1 MNDDRN
7 DAATRKDD
15 ACPISNYYKLR
26 KSSSHENP
34 NHLIIKTCALSIIRV
49 AHVDIGS
56 VKIKQDQCS
65 FDDVLKNIT
74 VIQEDPLTKSQKQ
87 YKMELTKE
95 PSHTTA
101 TGEESKNLELY
112 YSVQRKDYHKFY
124 QLPMKKV
131 LRETWICL
139 NNNNQNDVSIS
150 ADEDKYELF
159 IFETSED
166 YIVHL

>member
-1 MNDDRN
+1 MDYDRN

-15 ACPISNYYKLR
+15 ACPISNYCKLR
-26 KSSSHENP
+26 KSSSHEKP

-56 VKIKQDQCS
+56 VKIKQDHCS
-65 FDDVLKNIT
+65 FDDVLKNII
-74 VIQEDPLTKSQKQ
+74 VAQEDPLN
-87 YKMELTKE
+87 KE

-101 TGEESKNLELY
+101 TGEESKNFLELY

-166 YIVHL
+166 YNVHL

>member
-1 MNDDRN
+1 LVQ
-7 DAATRKDD
+7 
-15 ACPISNYYKLR
+15 Y
-26 KSSSHENP
+26 
-34 NHLIIKTCALSIIRV
+34 
-49 AHVDIGS
+49 
-56 VKIKQDQCS
+56 IKQDYCS
-65 FDDVLKNIT
+65 FDDILKNIT

-131 LRETWICL
+131 LRETWIYL
-139 NNNNQNDVSIS
+139 NNNNQNDVSTS
-150 ADEDKYELF
+150 TDEDKYELS

-166 YIVHL
+166 YNVHL

>member
-1 MNDDRN
+1 MDDNRN

-15 ACPISNYYKLR
+15 ACPISTYYKLS

-34 NHLIIKTCALSIIRV
+34 NNLIIKTCALSTIRD

-56 VKIKQDQCS
+56 VIKNKTI
-65 FDDVLKNIT
+65 VHMMMYWKNIT

-95 PSHTTA
+95 LSHTTA

-124 QLPMKKV
+124 QLPMRKV
-131 LRETWICL
+131 LRETWIYL
-139 NNNNQNDVSIS
+139 NNN
-150 ADEDKYELF
+150 KP
-159 IFETSED
+159 
-166 YIVHL
+166 

>member
-1 MNDDRN
+1 MMQQPEKMMH
-7 DAATRKDD
+7 A
-15 ACPISNYYKLR
+15 PSPNYYKLR

-56 VKIKQDQCS
+56 VIKKQDHCS
-65 FDDVLKNIT
+65 FDDVLKNII
-74 VIQEDPLTKSQKQ
+74 VAQEDPLTK
-87 YKMELTKE
+87 EL
-95 PSHTTA
+95 A

-131 LRETWICL
+131 LRETWIYL
-139 NNNNQNDVSIS
+139 NNNNQNDVSTS
-150 ADEDKYELF
+150 TDEDKYELF

>member
-49 AHVDIGS
+49 AHVDIGA
-56 VKIKQDQCS
+56 VKIKQDHCS
-65 FDDVLKNIT
+65 FDDVLKNII
-74 VIQEDPLTKSQKQ
+74 VAQEDP
-87 YKMELTKE
+87 LTKE

-131 LRETWICL
+131 LRETWIYL
-139 NNNNQNDVSIS
+139 NNNNQNDVSTS
-150 ADEDKYELF
+150 TDEDKYELF

-166 YIVHL
+166 YNVHL

>member
-1 MNDDRN
+1 VNDDRN

-56 VKIKQDQCS
+56 VIKKQDHCS
-65 FDDVLKNIT
+65 FDDILKNIT

-112 YSVQRKDYHKFY
+112 YSVQRKDYRSSINYLWRRFLGRHGF
-124 QLPMKKV
+124 
-131 LRETWICL
+131 TSITT
-139 NNNNQNDVSIS
+139 NQNDVSTS
-150 ADEDKYELF
+150 TDEDKYELS

-166 YIVHL
+166 YNVHL

>member
-1 MNDDRN
+1 MMIGMMQQPEKMMH
-7 DAATRKDD
+7 A
-15 ACPISNYYKLR
+15 PSPNYYKLR

-56 VKIKQDQCS
+56 VIKKQDHCS
-65 FDDVLKNIT
+65 FDDVLKNII
-74 VIQEDPLTKSQKQ
+74 VAQEDPLTK
-87 YKMELTKE
+87 EL
-95 PSHTTA
+95 A

-131 LRETWICL
+131 LRETWIYL
-139 NNNNQNDVSIS
+139 NNNNQNDVSTS
-150 ADEDKYELF
+150 TDEDKYELF